1 MTKVNISQTQS
12 KLKTI
17 GVAAFADCK
26 TLASITIPNRVE
38 IIRHNAFINCK
49 ELETINI
56 PSDVQN
62 IGISAFFNTKCF
74 SEFSNSNDY
83 NTKFANKVNEV
94 RAVSYTHLTLPTKA

>member
-1 MTKVNISQTQS
+1 MGRRHYAVDNQKLPSVTTIISQTQS

-49 ELETINI
+49 ELETIN
-56 PSDVQN
+56 
-62 IGISAFFNTKCF
+62 KF
-74 SEFSNSNDY
+74 SIR
-83 NTKFANKVNEV
+83 NK
-94 RAVSYTHLTLPTKA
+94 YK